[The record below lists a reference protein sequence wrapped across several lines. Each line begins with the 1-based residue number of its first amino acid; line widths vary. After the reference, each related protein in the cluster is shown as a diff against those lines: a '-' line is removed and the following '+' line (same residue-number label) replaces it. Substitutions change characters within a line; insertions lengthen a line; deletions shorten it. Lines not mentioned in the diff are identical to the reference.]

1 MILAAIRRR
10 PTRDSAGVRAQSTPC
25 FGHHDAARLPMPDDF
40 DDPRFGP
47 WHPGL
52 SSQIPRDLLPL
63 ATLFR
68 AEHVQRSLAEIDE
81 LADLT
86 GFKREELTVF
96 RPERLVLHEVLLR
109 VTANISV
116 PDGNRIEDLGINFRC
131 IVQALLDGHVAPRM
145 PALVAAYARTCDAL
159 RACVERELAA
169 LYAPAA
175 STLPPRTHWWQRL
188 SGTRSAAEPDPSAA
202 AATQVARWDARARAG
217 GDDVEC
223 AAARALARTVSALL
237 VRHGALW
244 GDRDVVARIAT
255 GLAANAQGS
264 AAIGALI
271 EPLVED
277 AAAREGWRL
286 LPRQATPVVMNTKG
300 PSAAGKSTLRLLQR
314 QLAGR
319 IGVDWA
325 EFALISPDIW
335 RKQLLDYA
343 SLGPAYKYA
352 GAFTGEELS
361 IVDAKLDRY
370 MAGKAERGLMS
381 HLLIDRFRF
390 DSFAPDSDV
399 AGSNLLTRFGQIVY
413 LFFLVTPPHLLVE
426 RAWQRGRDV
435 GRYKAVDDTLA
446 HAVEAYSGMPELFF
460 TWIRRTEKRV
470 HFEFLDNTVPRGAAP
485 RTAAFGWNRTLNVLD
500 VACLIDIER
509 YRKLAIDA
517 QAPDALYPDPSV
529 LGAAR
534 NSGFLERCVA
544 EFREVSFVE
553 QATGRVYLHVV
564 DGVPQWTDRG
574 TLERVC
580 AAPDVRAGLV
590 AAVPQAFTQ
599 AVPEREGTTLADD
612 EAMHT
617 VGQWWRTLRDVASA

>member
-1 MILAAIRRR
+1 
-10 PTRDSAGVRAQSTPC
+10 
-25 FGHHDAARLPMPDDF
+25 MPDDF
-40 DDPRFGP
+40 DDPRYGP

-52 SSQIPRDLLPL
+52 QSQIPRDLLPL

-68 AEHVQRSLAEIDE
+68 GEHVQRSLAEIDE

-96 RPERLVLHEVLLR
+96 RPERLALHEVLLR

-116 PDGNRIEDLGINFRC
+116 PDGNRIEDLGINFRQ
-131 IVQALLDGHVAPRM
+131 IVQVLLDEHVAREM
-145 PALVAAYARTCDAL
+145 PGIVAAYDEACAAL
-159 RACVERELAA
+159 RACVARELAA
-169 LYAPAA
+169 LYDPPAAPA
-175 STLPPRTHWWQRL
+175 P
-188 SGTRSAAEPDPSAA
+188 TRSGWWRRLTESREPTPTPDVAMTAEAHVSAWE
-202 AATQVARWDARARAG
+202 TRSRAG
-217 GDDVEC
+217 ADDVER
-223 AAARALARTVSALL
+223 AACRALARTVSALL

-244 GDRDVVARIAT
+244 GDREVVARIAV
-255 GLAANAQGS
+255 GLAANALGS
-264 AAIGALI
+264 AVIGARI
-271 EPLVED
+271 EPLVE
-277 AAAREGWRL
+277 AAVAHHGWRL
-286 LPRQATPVVMNTKG
+286 LPRQAQPVVMNTKG
-300 PSAAGKSTLRLLQR
+300 PSAAGKSTMRLLQR
-314 QLAGR
+314 NLAGR

-370 MAGKAERGLMS
+370 MARKAERGQRS

-426 RAWQRGRDV
+426 RAWGRGRDV

-485 RTAAFGWNRTLNVLD
+485 RTAAFGWNRTLHVLD
-500 VACLIDIER
+500 VKCLIDIER

-517 QAPDALYPDPSV
+517 QSAEALYPDRSV
-529 LGAAR
+529 LDAAR
-534 NSGFLERCVA
+534 NSGFLQRCVA

-553 QATGRVYLHVV
+553 QATGRTYLHVV
-564 DGVPQWTDRG
+564 DGVPQWADRDI
-574 TLERVC
+574 LERIG
-580 AAPDVRAGLV
+580 ATPDVRAGLL
-590 AAVPQAFTQ
+590 AAVPQAFTP
-599 AVPEREGTTLADD
+599 AVPAQSGPTLPAD
-612 EAMHT
+612 ETVHT
-617 VGQWWRTLRDVASA
+617 VGQWWTTLRDAAPPG